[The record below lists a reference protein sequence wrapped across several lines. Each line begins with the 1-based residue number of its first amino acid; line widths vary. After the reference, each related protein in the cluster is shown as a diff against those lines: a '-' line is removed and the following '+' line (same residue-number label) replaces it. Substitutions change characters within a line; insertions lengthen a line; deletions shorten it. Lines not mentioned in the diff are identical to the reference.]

1 MLLCLL
7 MDDRLQKFARLAE
20 IGNFTK
26 ASKILHI
33 SQPALSIAID
43 KLEQELGSE
52 LIIRGS
58 RKFELTEAGEAAY
71 AAALEHQNITDH
83 LRTALISIN
92 KQRPTVTLGMTD
104 SVAAILCESVAFDDL
119 ERAADVTIIVN
130 NSRYL
135 REAVIQR
142 RIDVAFVV
150 DDGAEHSSLITKPSG
165 VEELVL
171 VSHPALVMQA
181 RADIAK
187 GKLDNF
193 ICYDKP
199 STTYRHIHRA
209 LQTYGIKPHMTL
221 FSTSPDVMLSMVLR
235 GKGTGA
241 LPHLLVKDLVRAG
254 TLAHPDSPKAR
265 IIIKRPVCSVRL
277 TGKSLPA
284 CLKQFMASAHIAG

>member
-1 MLLCLL
+1 

-26 ASKILHI
+26 AAQVLHI

-58 RKFELTEAGEAAY
+58 RKFELTEAGLAAY

-83 LRTALISIN
+83 LRASLTNIN
-92 KQRPTVTLGMTD
+92 KRRPTVTIGMTD
-104 SVAAILCESVAFDDL
+104 SVAVVLCETEGFDEL
-119 ERAADVTIIVN
+119 EKAADVTIIVN

-135 REAVIQR
+135 REAVSQR
-142 RIDVAFVV
+142 HIDVAFVV
-150 DDGAEHSSLITKPSG
+150 DDGVEHPNLLVNPAGI
-165 VEELVL
+165 EELVL
-171 VSHPALVMQA
+171 VNHPDLLVQA

-187 GKLDNF
+187 GRLNNF

-209 LQTYGIKPHMTL
+209 LQANNIKPNISL

-235 GKGTGA
+235 GKGIGA
-241 LPHLLVKDLVRAG
+241 LPHLLVKDFVSSG
-254 TLAHPDSPKAR
+254 KLARPDSPKAR
-265 IIIKRPVCSVRL
+265 ITIKRPVCSVQL

-284 CLKQFMASAHIAG
+284 CLKQFMASAHIA